1 MHIGTYKPAEKPM
14 NCGGNNHGSIIEIK
28 DKWYI
33 FYHRHTNGNEFSRQ
47 GCLEPIEIRADGSIP
62 QVEMTS
68 CGPNGGPLD
77 GKGEYPAYIACNIF
91 SVENNNQLSERQWPQ
106 HNIYLPK
113 ITQDGQDG
121 DEETGFVTNILNNY
135 GIGFKYFD
143 CKGIKRI
150 KIKTRGY
157 NSGTFHVKTKWDGE
171 SLACIKI
178 DYSNIWT
185 EYASDINLP
194 DGIHA
199 LYFIYKG
206 TGCATISSFA
216 LE

>member
-1 MHIGTYKPAEKPM
+1 MHIDSYKPAEKPM

-28 DKWYI
+28 GKWYI

-47 GCLEPIEIRADGSIP
+47 DCLEPIEIKADGSIP
-62 QVEMTS
+62 QAEMTS

-77 GKGEYPAYIACNIF
+77 GKGEYPAYIASNLF
-91 SVENNNQLSERQWPQ
+91 SVEKDNQLSDRRWPQ
-106 HNIYLPK
+106 HNINLPK

-121 DEETGFVTNILNNY
+121 DEETGFVTNILDNY
-135 GIGFKYFD
+135 GIGFKYFN

-157 NSGTFHVKTKWDGE
+157 NSGVFHVKTKWDSE
-171 SLACIKI
+171 PLARIKI
-178 DYSNIWT
+178 DYSNVWT

-194 DGIHA
+194 DGVHA
-199 LYFIYKG
+199 LYFIYHG
-206 TGCATISSFA
+206 TGSATMASFA